1 MQNPFVSQPG
11 LFVTTSDLE
20 QLAPHALDATE
31 EVLGWSKLEPIL
43 SSIYASKTSRPSC
56 SLLTFFTVFCWEYGT
71 GYRTF
76 NCHNVFIVTF
86 CFEIF
91 ATLN

>member
-31 EVLGWSKLEPIL
+31 AVLGWSKLEQSFP
-43 SSIYASKTSRPSC
+43 R
-56 SLLTFFTVFCWEYGT
+56 FTPRKLAVQVARF
-71 GYRTF
+71 
-76 NCHNVFIVTF
+76 
-86 CFEIF
+86 
-91 ATLN
+91 